1 MTETFVH
8 RIPPRLRRGLGTAWL
23 SLGLWL
29 SSVVLTAQAAQTLP
43 GSLPEP
49 LPASLQQ
56 QLQTVLDEE
65 QLVGMVVATL
75 QDGKVQASGFGMAHR
90 PTQLPLQ
97 PDAKVHGGSI
107 AKTLV
112 TLAVLRLVSQGRLDL
127 DAPVASLLPA
137 LPVQNP
143 WQASHPLRLRHLLDM
158 TGGLADIRLWQFFST
173 RLTPDQAL
181 AEAWRTDPRV
191 LRLRSA
197 PGTQFSYANLSHTL
211 AAMVIEATVN
221 ERYETWMA
229 RELLQPLGMNDSTTA
244 FTTQTGADA
253 DARLAWGHVDDG
265 STAPAMA
272 TAVRPAAQLTTTA
285 ADMMRLAAFLIAAD
299 GRVGGQPYIRPDL
312 LAAMGRPAGTA
323 AAEAGLA
330 TGYALGLFTRDRHG
344 ALSLCHGGAVA
355 GFEALWCLDR
365 SRRAAFFIAWNS
377 DREDARHG
385 RFEALLVQHLG
396 LTRPPTAAQPAAAD
410 VADWNGRYVP
420 APSRFQSTRLV
431 DRLFGSWTLHAHST
445 GGTWTPQG
453 GPARSLVPQ
462 GGHRFR
468 QEDRGQPTLV
478 LLRDARGVATVGGF
492 GLTLRRIGRLEW
504 AALWAGTLAGG
515 AGLLYWAL
523 VPLLRRPWA
532 PWRQPAWLA
541 LLLLAG
547 ASAALA
553 LQPWQQLGDVSAASV
568 SLAATTGMLPLAL
581 MMQAWRSWRARGP
594 GRSGTLGRDLSAC
607 GLALIGCGLLSAFGL
622 LPLLLWRA

>member
-1 MTETFVH
+1 MNGAWL
-8 RIPPRLRRGLGTAWL
+8 RARRGLG
-23 SLGLWL
+23 SLGLLLLLL
-29 SSVVLTAQAAQTLP
+29 SPTAQAA
-43 GSLPEP
+43 EA
-49 LPASLQQ
+49 LPAPLQR
-56 QLQTVLDEE
+56 QLQTLLDEE
-65 QLVGMVVATL
+65 QLAGMVVATL
-75 QDGKVQASGFGMAHR
+75 QDGKVQTAAFGLAHR
-90 PTQLPLQ
+90 PSRLPMQ

-112 TLAVLRLVSQGRLDL
+112 SLAVLRLVSQGRLDL
-127 DAPVASLLPA
+127 DAHVATLLPA
-137 LPVQNP
+137 LPVDNP

-173 RLTPDQAL
+173 QLTPDQAL
-181 AEAWRTDPRV
+181 AEAWRPDPGV

-211 AAMVIEATVN
+211 AAMVLEATVN
-221 ERYETWMA
+221 ERYESWIT
-229 RELLQPLGMNDSTTA
+229 RELLQPLGMTDSTMA
-244 FTTQTGADA
+244 FTTQARAGA

-265 STAPAMA
+265 SPVAAMA
-272 TAVRPAAQLTTTA
+272 LAVRPAGQFTTTG

-299 GRVGGQPYIRPDL
+299 GRVGGQPFIRPDL

-330 TGYALGLFTRDRHG
+330 TGYGLGLFTRDRHG

-365 SRRAAFFIAWNS
+365 ERRAAFFIGWNS

-396 LTRPPTAAQPAAAD
+396 LARMPAAAQPAAAD
-410 VADWNGRYVP
+410 VARWNGRYVP
-420 APSRFQSTRLV
+420 APSRLALTSLA
-431 DRLFGSWTLHAHST
+431 DRLFGSWTLDVHSA
-445 GGTWTPQG
+445 GGSWTPLI
-453 GPARSLVPQ
+453 GPARNLVPQ
-462 GGHRFR
+462 GGHLFR
-468 QEDRGQPTLV
+468 QDDRGQPTLV
-478 LLRDARGVATVGGF
+478 LLRDAEGEATVAGF
-492 GLTLRRIGRLEW
+492 GMTLRRIGVLEW
-504 AALWAGTLAGG
+504 AALWAGVVAGG
-515 AGLLYWAL
+515 TGLLYWAL

-553 LQPWQQLGDVSAASV
+553 LQPWQQLGDATAASV
-568 SLAATTGMLPLAL
+568 ALAVATALWPLAL
-581 MMQAWRSWRARGP
+581 LAQAGCTWRARGQQP
-594 GRSGTLGRDLSAC
+594 SGALRRDLTAC
-607 GLALIGCGLLSAFGL
+607 GLALSGCGLLATFGL
-622 LPLLLWRA
+622 LPLLLWRV